1 MSDTSEDISLVLPS
15 SQELK
20 KVGNEENKKA
30 QSSRDSSREKNDK
43 ESEENDSYKSPS
55 KIRRSG
61 GPMSVDESEKEYK
74 YRRKYFSDVDEV
86 VSSRKLRCTACNCS
100 LQSVVSEGRDVYH
113 HPILKV
119 LMCKS
124 CIGFYGDGNFPIDE
138 DGSDKYCRWCGQGGT
153 LYCCAEC
160 CCAFCK
166 QCIKRNLQRSIL
178 VDIESEDWKCFVCD
192 GKPLWELRAIC
203 ANAEQFSK
211 KIRRAK
217 RDENERNLKK
227 LQKTRSPMGK
237 KSRRLNRWQKASSG
251 SSNDDS
257 DSVPKRNLPS
267 MKKRKRSNS
276 SPLGSDDGKNDKKQ
290 KLKGSGS
297 DSDVIEMKKEE
308 IVVTISDSEEDKKGR
323 RQDNSSEDTEE
334 ESSDSSYK
342 RQQRRKRKKKNDK
355 NKSNGKQ
362 ETEDNKSKSSEKS
375 SLSENGDKST
385 GNIEVTNQDDDLDKE
400 MPNEVSS
407 SSAKSACDW
416 LNEHFTELSKLGE
429 LLTYQSQKVS
439 KRKVREE
446 LMTNPQH
453 VRKVINS
460 FKTLV
465 KVAKDNMEHVDG
477 FLTLHHKYWMK
488 RVIRKHKSKTGTR
501 DKAEGKEKAS
511 KQETKNKNDEE
522 NEECGEKMDVSEN
535 RVSDDDVEMHTG
547 DKSKRGTRDKAEG
560 EEKASRQRPE
570 SKTDVENEECGEK
583 IDVPENRISDD
594 DIEMHTNTNKS
605 DVDVIQNGFEKDDSS
620 ETDEAKQTAD
630 RKEEEA
636 ENDRKQNEIGEEEE
650 EKLENCDGVQDEDF
664 IKENGGNCRTVLD
677 LIDEDN
683 CCEEVRH
690 KDTEVPEHESDEHQ
704 NFKNVEIEETKT
716 KKSKKRKLLKDSDDE
731 EKEIIKSSESEGG
744 VKKKVLKDK
753 KRVKFDV
760 TTDNEENDLVL
771 PELLTDNGTEN
782 SVVDNDQ
789 TNTDS
794 ENNILGLKNS
804 VQNEE
809 KVPEDE
815 GTIKDNSDNVHEL
828 SGEKC
833 RTLKGKKDENNVV
846 ESDSSVEDMFGG
858 SNNESTVSFESLATL
873 VVDKSKEPVLENA
886 LSDKTVLPLEET
898 LQISEVDNTEDKEKG
913 EVTNKLENEDKT
925 EKRNEEREEKVVT
938 ESDTDTVELLFNNEL
953 VENDDDDTAMKE
965 GSDKENIDLS
975 CTTEEQLETNDE
987 KGSGKNSDVE
997 SMEQDHSEDLLQ
1009 KCVENSSAVGAQEH
1023 VAEVEKDDGQLDKK
1037 EESAENDKES
1047 DESDNDGG
1055 GDSDIGNLQIT
1066 DDEMSD
1072 SSEKRNDENKV
1083 PICED
1088 KSDKTDEQICED
1100 VEQSDKEDEAEE
1112 SVSKYTE
1119 EAIEAQKALL
1129 GYTSDDE
1136 EDGDSQTDTPKKKK
1150 KEGSKRVKKNSNSGD
1165 KNAEEKTVKK
1175 RRPGPKSRTYVG
1187 IESTDSE
1194 LPSSEEDSSSSS
1206 DKQIMKAVGLKK
1218 KKRFRLKDTEAYK
1231 QDEKLGWKCSVV
1243 VERLPEDVFQKY
1255 YEQYYSEEEDES
1267 EKAIKDD
1274 KEIHSLVNLKS
1285 LKKARGKKSD
1295 GDATESDASDDND
1308 NGEKKKKVK
1317 TKKDKKKEEEQK
1329 LIDFFKTIDDD
1340 EDEEVLLS
1348 SDASGSEKE
1357 VVKAIKMKK
1366 SLIDKKNEMAMKML
1380 LGSSSEDDSD
1390 GGSEKEDETGK
1401 EKKPKKIKI
1410 KKEKEDEDSKK
1421 EEDEEGKEE
1430 GEGKEEDDEKE
1441 EEKKKKNEDSDDNSN
1456 DDFSDDS
1463 KKSKK
1468 KRDWRKD
1475 KLLTEKLSDRDTSDE
1490 ERLWKAKKDRELKD
1504 DNIDSEEKMNT
1515 KEKTR
1520 KKKAR
1525 RRIFGSDD
1533 DNSDVATS
1541 SSDNSSSDDF
1551 VTPKKKKRQAK
1562 KSDSDESKSSDS
1574 DAVSAKKVK
1583 RKRIRAPASDSSSDD
1598 DEDRKDASQKSE
1610 TPGKGRKNI
1619 HRIMKDENVGE
1630 ATRRAARE
1638 EEERKKRILEKQKM
1652 YNEIYKQMEG
1662 EEKIDKLV
1670 LDFEPETKEE
1680 LVSVDPHIA
1689 SKLKPHQVKGVK
1701 FMWDACFESLK
1712 QIQKTKGSGCIL
1724 AHCMGLGKTFQVVTL
1739 VHTLLNHKETKVK
1752 TVLVVCPLSTVLNW
1766 VNEFNMWLKE
1776 IGEQVNVFELSKYK
1790 QNYERMYQLKD
1801 WQEEGGVMVLGYD
1814 MYRNLTNTQTKRLR
1828 KKAIETFQSTLVDPG
1843 PDLVVCDEGHLLKNE
1858 DTALAKAMR
1867 RIRTLRRIVLTGTP
1881 LQNNLKEYHCMVQF
1895 VKPNL
1900 LGTRKEF
1907 LNRFVNPITNGQF
1920 EDSTTHD
1927 VKIMKRR
1934 AHVLHKMLEGSVQRF
1949 DYSVLTPFLPPKY
1962 EYVISIP
1969 LSEVQIKAYR
1979 HYLEHMSMG
1988 RYGDKPKGAAL
1999 FADFQNLQRIWTHP
2013 RVLMM
2018 NTEKAEK
2025 TAERKRLMESD
2036 SEGSLR
2042 DFIADDSS
2050 ESSSSSSSS
2059 SSENSDS
2066 DVQVVKEGE
2075 ENKKANKFT
2084 RNTRSKG
2091 PAEDPEIME
2100 IDKKEDDK
2108 PNPLEWWK
2116 QFIESDELENIN
2128 YSGKLVLLFYIL
2140 RECEKIGD
2148 KVLVFS
2154 QSLYSLDLIEY
2165 FLSCIDNSTQN
2176 GETKESLGNNTG
2188 SWAMGLDYFR
2198 LDGSTSSENRS
2209 LWCKAFNREDN
2220 LRARLFIISTRAGGL
2235 GINLFAANRVI
2246 IFDASW
2252 NPSHDVQ
2259 SIFRI
2264 YRFGQKKPC
2273 YIYRFL
2279 AQGTMEEK
2287 IYDRQVTKLSLSC
2300 RVVDEQQIERH
2311 YNMADLQELY
2321 QFDPEQK
2328 TKRPTPILPKDRLL
2342 AEMLKEHEQWIVTYH
2357 EHDSLLENKEE
2368 EELNEEERQAA
2379 WEEYENEKKGKVIP
2393 PAIIG
2398 QQPTLN
2404 MPALREALRKE
2415 NPLATDDQLE
2425 SHLSLVI
2432 TQIYEYLN
2440 SQQKQNE
2447 MAAPNY
2453 QYTSAQLQALQQYR
2467 LQQEQMLRV
2476 QQEKFRQ
2483 QQEAMRAAA
2492 ANNVANYPN
2501 MQNLT
2506 FQQYLQDQNANKN
2519 SSAYPANLYRNVAVD
2534 KSNLLRMHSKIVP
2547 FAAQPASSS
2556 KIMNYGGTDTGDSQ
2570 LISRHPVILPASR
2583 ASTSMVKPPY
2593 SHPTVITENPRKDLT
2608 KPTENKKPVPDD
2620 VIETID

>member
-1 MSDTSEDISLVLPS
+1 ML
-15 SQELK
+15 
-20 KVGNEENKKA
+20 
-30 QSSRDSSREKNDK
+30 
-43 ESEENDSYKSPS
+43 
-55 KIRRSG
+55 
-61 GPMSVDESEKEYK
+61 
-74 YRRKYFSDVDEV
+74 
-86 VSSRKLRCTACNCS
+86 
-100 LQSVVSEGRDVYH
+100 
-113 HPILKV
+113 
-119 LMCKS
+119 
-124 CIGFYGDGNFPIDE
+124 
-138 DGSDKYCRWCGQGGT
+138 
-153 LYCCAEC
+153 
-160 CCAFCK
+160 
-166 QCIKRNLQRSIL
+166 
-178 VDIESEDWKCFVCD
+178 
-192 GKPLWELRAIC
+192 
-203 ANAEQFSK
+203 
-211 KIRRAK
+211 
-217 RDENERNLKK
+217 
-227 LQKTRSPMGK
+227 
-237 KSRRLNRWQKASSG
+237 
-251 SSNDDS
+251 
-257 DSVPKRNLPS
+257 NLPS

-375 SLSENGDKST
+375 SVSENGDKST

-501 DKAEGKEKAS
+501 GKAEGKEKAS
-511 KQETKNKNDEE
+511 KQEAKNKNDEE

-570 SKTDVENEECGEK
+570 SETD
-583 IDVPENRISDD
+583 
-594 DIEMHTNTNKS
+594 
-605 DVDVIQNGFEKDDSS
+605 NGFEKDDSS

-650 EKLENCDGVQDEDF
+650 EKLENGDGVQDEDF

-716 KKSKKRKLLKDSDDE
+716 KKSKKRKLLKDSDE

-782 SVVDNDQ
+782 SVIDNDQ

-815 GTIKDNSDNVHEL
+815 GTSKDNSDNVHEL

-833 RTLKGKKDENNVV
+833 RTLKGKKDESNVV

-886 LSDKTVLPLEET
+886 LSDKTALPLEET
-898 LQISEVDNTEDKEKG
+898 LQISEVGNTEDKEKG
-913 EVTNKLENEDKT
+913 EVTNKLENEDIHLDET
-925 EKRNEEREEKVVT
+925 EKSNVEREEKVVT

-953 VENDDDDTAMKE
+953 VENDDDDPAKKE

-987 KGSGKNSDVE
+987 KGGGKNSDVE

-1072 SSEKRNDENKV
+1072 SSEKRSDENKV

-1194 LPSSEEDSSSSS
+1194 LPSSEEDSASFS

-1243 VERLPEDVFQKY
+1243 VERLPEDVFQKH

-1274 KEIHSLVNLKS
+1274 KEIHRSPKVDGVVDGALYIAIYPHEKHLSTESSSECYQVPSPTFSSIKFKCSFPITYRLDIRYYNMTFSKYRLLNMNEAMCVLNLLQKQPPAICAVSNELLWRSSLIGVQVVWNVHDVILLAIVLLYWVFISKCVMTSLFLVNLKS

-1390 GGSEKEDETGK
+1390 GTVTRRYFFCTTFVLQLQKLRVMFTRKPKVVHCTLLFVLRNPSAAKVATGGCESVHTQGATFAAAVILQSNSNPRLARLAAKPGGPGSIPGWGGSEKEDETGK

-1441 EEKKKKNEDSDDNSN
+1441 EEKRRKRKMKIVMII
-1456 DDFSDDS
+1456 
-1463 KKSKK
+1463 KSKK

-1504 DNIDSEEKMNT
+1504 DNIYGA
-1515 KEKTR
+1515 
-1520 KKKAR
+1520 AR
-1525 RRIFGSDD
+1525 R
-1533 DNSDVATS
+1533 
-1541 SSDNSSSDDF
+1541 DF
-1551 VTPKKKKRQAK
+1551 HTHFNIRRHDPVPSAHGIKLWITNFEVTA
-1562 KSDSDESKSSDS
+1562 
-1574 DAVSAKKVK
+1574 SAMK
-1583 RKRIRAPASDSSSDD
+1583 RKSLGERTTVR
-1598 DEDRKDASQKSE
+1598 
-1610 TPGKGRKNI
+1610 TP
-1619 HRIMKDENVGE
+1619 
-1630 ATRRAARE
+1630 
-1638 EEERKKRILEKQKM
+1638 
-1652 YNEIYKQMEG
+1652 
-1662 EEKIDKLV
+1662 
-1670 LDFEPETKEE
+1670 
-1680 LVSVDPHIA
+1680 
-1689 SKLKPHQVKGVK
+1689 
-1701 FMWDACFESLK
+1701 
-1712 QIQKTKGSGCIL
+1712 
-1724 AHCMGLGKTFQVVTL
+1724 
-1739 VHTLLNHKETKVK
+1739 
-1752 TVLVVCPLSTVLNW
+1752 
-1766 VNEFNMWLKE
+1766 
-1776 IGEQVNVFELSKYK
+1776 
-1790 QNYERMYQLKD
+1790 
-1801 WQEEGGVMVLGYD
+1801 
-1814 MYRNLTNTQTKRLR
+1814 
-1828 KKAIETFQSTLVDPG
+1828 
-1843 PDLVVCDEGHLLKNE
+1843 
-1858 DTALAKAMR
+1858 
-1867 RIRTLRRIVLTGTP
+1867 
-1881 LQNNLKEYHCMVQF
+1881 
-1895 VKPNL
+1895 
-1900 LGTRKEF
+1900 
-1907 LNRFVNPITNGQF
+1907 
-1920 EDSTTHD
+1920 
-1927 VKIMKRR
+1927 
-1934 AHVLHKMLEGSVQRF
+1934 
-1949 DYSVLTPFLPPKY
+1949 
-1962 EYVISIP
+1962 
-1969 LSEVQIKAYR
+1969 
-1979 HYLEHMSMG
+1979 
-1988 RYGDKPKGAAL
+1988 
-1999 FADFQNLQRIWTHP
+1999 
-2013 RVLMM
+2013 
-2018 NTEKAEK
+2018 
-2025 TAERKRLMESD
+2025 
-2036 SEGSLR
+2036 
-2042 DFIADDSS
+2042 
-2050 ESSSSSSSS
+2050 
-2059 SSENSDS
+2059 
-2066 DVQVVKEGE
+2066 
-2075 ENKKANKFT
+2075 
-2084 RNTRSKG
+2084 
-2091 PAEDPEIME
+2091 
-2100 IDKKEDDK
+2100 
-2108 PNPLEWWK
+2108 
-2116 QFIESDELENIN
+2116 ENIN
-2128 YSGKLVLLFYIL
+2128 DVSVAFQRSPTHSAKHHAMALGM
-2140 RECEKIGD
+2140 
-2148 KVLVFS
+2148 S
-2154 QSLYSLDLIEY
+2154 Q
-2165 FLSCIDNSTQN
+2165 NSYC
-2176 GETKESLGNNTG
+2176 G
-2188 SWAMGLDYFR
+2188 SSRD
-2198 LDGSTSSENRS
+2198 
-2209 LWCKAFNREDN
+2209 
-2220 LRARLFIISTRAGGL
+2220 
-2235 GINLFAANRVI
+2235 
-2246 IFDASW
+2246 
-2252 NPSHDVQ
+2252 
-2259 SIFRI
+2259 
-2264 YRFGQKKPC
+2264 
-2273 YIYRFL
+2273 
-2279 AQGTMEEK
+2279 
-2287 IYDRQVTKLSLSC
+2287 
-2300 RVVDEQQIERH
+2300 
-2311 YNMADLQELY
+2311 
-2321 QFDPEQK
+2321 
-2328 TKRPTPILPKDRLL
+2328 
-2342 AEMLKEHEQWIVTYH
+2342 
-2357 EHDSLLENKEE
+2357 
-2368 EELNEEERQAA
+2368 
-2379 WEEYENEKKGKVIP
+2379 
-2393 PAIIG
+2393 
-2398 QQPTLN
+2398 QPW
-2404 MPALREALRKE
+2404 
-2415 NPLATDDQLE
+2415 
-2425 SHLSLVI
+2425 
-2432 TQIYEYLN
+2432 
-2440 SQQKQNE
+2440 
-2447 MAAPNY
+2447 
-2453 QYTSAQLQALQQYR
+2453 
-2467 LQQEQMLRV
+2467 
-2476 QQEKFRQ
+2476 
-2483 QQEAMRAAA
+2483 
-2492 ANNVANYPN
+2492 
-2501 MQNLT
+2501 
-2506 FQQYLQDQNANKN
+2506 
-2519 SSAYPANLYRNVAVD
+2519 
-2534 KSNLLRMHSKIVP
+2534 
-2547 FAAQPASSS
+2547 
-2556 KIMNYGGTDTGDSQ
+2556 
-2570 LISRHPVILPASR
+2570 
-2583 ASTSMVKPPY
+2583 
-2593 SHPTVITENPRKDLT
+2593 
-2608 KPTENKKPVPDD
+2608 
-2620 VIETID
+2620 